1 MLLQYLVDPVPVVV
15 EKHEG
20 VSAFVFVC
28 EHAGLAVPAAL
39 GNLGLGDEVWTQHIA
54 SDIGAKQ
61 VAQGIAQQ
69 LNSTLIFQQYSRLV
83 IDCNRA
89 YSADSLIPEIIHG
102 TKVSGN
108 NGLGL
113 EERKA
118 RIDEIHA
125 PFHKEIEQELEA
137 RRVQN
142 TPTILASIHSFT
154 PKLGDRERPW
164 HIGVQYAQNAT
175 FANIIMNILRED
187 TTLCIGDNQPW
198 PVNETDDYTIP
209 VHGDGRN
216 LPYVMIEIRQ
226 DLISA
231 EDAQN
236 LWAKKLVIVFE
247 RAAKAYYSQA

>member
-1 MLLQYLVDPVPVVV
+1 MLLKSLVDPVPVVV

-20 VSAFVFVC
+20 VSPFVFVC

-39 GNLGLGDEVWTQHIA
+39 ENLGLVDEIWTQHIA

-61 VAQGIAQQ
+61 VAQCLAKQ

-89 YSADSLIPEIIHG
+89 HSAESLIPETIHG
-102 TKVSGN
+102 TKVPGN
-108 NGLGL
+108 YGLGP
-113 EERKA
+113 EERKS

-125 PFHKEIEQELEA
+125 PFHKEIKQELEA

-142 TPTILASIHSFT
+142 IPTIMASIHSFT
-154 PKLGDRERPW
+154 PKLGDKERPW
-164 HIGVQYAQNAT
+164 HIGVQYAQNAR

-187 TTLCIGDNQPW
+187 AALCIGDNQPW

-209 VHGDGRN
+209 VHGDRRK
-216 LPYVMIEIRQ
+216 LPCVMIEIRQ
-226 DLISA
+226 DLIA
-231 EDAQN
+231 TKDTQGY
-236 LWAKKLVIVFE
+236 WAKKMTIVFE
-247 RAAKAYYSQA
+247 RAGRKYYSQI

>member
-1 MLLQYLVDPVPVVV
+1 MLLKPLLDPLPVVV

-20 VSAFVFVC
+20 MSPFVFVC

-61 VAQGIAQQ
+61 VAQCLAKQ
-69 LNSTLIFQQYSRLV
+69 LNSTLVFQQYSRLV
-83 IDCNRA
+83 IDCNRT
-89 YSADSLIPEIIHG
+89 YSADTLIPEIIHG
-102 TKVSGN
+102 TEVTGNSG
-108 NGLGL
+108 LDPT
-113 EERKA
+113 ERMA

-137 RRVQN
+137 RHLQN
-142 TPTILASIHSFT
+142 TPTILATIHSFT
-154 PKLGDRERPW
+154 PKLGDKERPW
-164 HIGVQYAQNAT
+164 HIGVQYAKNAR

-187 TTLCIGDNQPW
+187 ATLCVGNNQPW

-226 DLISA
+226 DLIALEA
-231 EDAQN
+231 EQN
-236 LWAKKLVIVFE
+236 FWAKKLAIVFE
-247 RAAKAYYSQA
+247 RAGRKYYSQT

>member
-1 MLLQYLVDPVPVVV
+1 MLLQSLVDPVPVVV

-20 VSAFVFVC
+20 VSPFVFVC
-28 EHAGLAVPAAL
+28 EHAGLAVPVVL

-54 SDIGAKQ
+54 SDIGAKH
-61 VAQGIAQQ
+61 VAQCMAQH
-69 LNSTLIFQQYSRLV
+69 LKSTLIFQQYSRLV

-102 TKVSGN
+102 TKVVGNSG
-108 NGLGL
+108 LDL
-113 EERKA
+113 TERMA

-125 PFHKEIEQELEA
+125 PFHKEIEHQLAA
-137 RRVQN
+137 RHVQN

-154 PKLGDRERPW
+154 PKLADEERPW
-164 HIGVQYAQNAT
+164 HIGVQYAKNAK

-187 TTLCIGDNQPW
+187 TALYVGDNQPW
-198 PVNETDDYTIP
+198 PVNEVDDYTIP

-226 DLISA
+226 DLIA
-231 EDAQN
+231 AKAAQRA
-236 LWAKKLVIVFE
+236 WAKKLATVFE
-247 RAAKAYYSQA
+247 RASKEYYSQA